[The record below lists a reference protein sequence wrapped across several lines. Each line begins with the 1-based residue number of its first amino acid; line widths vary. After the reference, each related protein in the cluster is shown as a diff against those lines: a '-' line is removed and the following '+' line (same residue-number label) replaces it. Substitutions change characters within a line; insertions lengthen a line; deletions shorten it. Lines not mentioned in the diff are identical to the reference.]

1 VHKLTLLDPCNPDSL
16 MRKKFG
22 IRNVN
27 VTKNSTQLEFL
38 IDGKLNIL
46 ELNPFRKKKD
56 HLVLLLLGSSEIAKT
71 IISLMKQQ

>member
-1 VHKLTLLDPCNPDSL
+1 

-38 IDGKLNIL
+38 IDGQLNIM
-46 ELNPFRKKKD
+46 ELYPFRKKKD
-56 HLVLLLLGSSEIAKT
+56 QSIVLLFGSSEIAKT
-71 IISLMKQQ
+71 VISLMKQ